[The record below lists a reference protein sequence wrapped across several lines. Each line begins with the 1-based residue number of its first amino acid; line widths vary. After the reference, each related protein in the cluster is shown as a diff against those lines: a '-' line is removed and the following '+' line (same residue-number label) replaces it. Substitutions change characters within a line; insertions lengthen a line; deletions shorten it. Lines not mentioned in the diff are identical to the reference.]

1 MSSSIPG
8 SGTHDRAA
16 RGAVRPVPARR
27 GLGVF
32 AARSRKF
39 VVGSMILA
47 VIVLAALLAPRLA
60 PYPVTEMHALDRF
73 ASPGSR
79 YWLGT
84 DFFGRDLL
92 SRILFGYRTSLLVAG
107 ASVLF
112 AMVLG
117 SALGVVA
124 GYAGGGTDTTLMRTM
139 DILFA
144 FPVLLLAI
152 AIVVVLGAGTLT
164 TVLAIGIVYVP
175 IFARIARAP
184 TLVVREQAY
193 VEAARA
199 LGQRTRRIILRHVLP
214 NVSTPIFVQATINL
228 ATAILFESA
237 LSFLGLGTQ
246 PPYPSL
252 GLMVSEG
259 RNYLELSPWP
269 SVFPGLAIVLVV
281 LGFNLVGDALQEI
294 LDPRLRQTWAG
305 P

>member
-1 MSSSIPG
+1 MSSSIQESATP
-8 SGTHDRAA
+8 DRT
-16 RGAVRPVPARR
+16 GVTELPSTRPRSLVAIARR
-27 GLGVF
+27 
-32 AARSRKF
+32 SPK
-39 VVGSMILA
+39 A
-47 VIVLAALLAPRLA
+47 VIGILVLVGIAVVAVLAPRLA
-60 PYPVTEMHALDRF
+60 PYPVTEMHAVDRF
-73 ASPGSR
+73 ASPGAA
-79 YWLGT
+79 YLLGT
-84 DFFGRDLL
+84 DFFGRDLF
-92 SRILFGYRTSLLVAG
+92 SRILFGYRTSLLVA
-107 ASVLF
+107 ALSVAF
-112 AMVLG
+112 ALVIG

-124 GYAGGGTDTTLMRTM
+124 GFSGGTVDTAVMRTM

-152 AIVVVLGAGTLT
+152 TIVVIFGAGTLT

-175 IFARIARAP
+175 IFARIARGP

-199 LGQRTRRIILRHVLP
+199 LGQRPLRIIRRHVLP

-269 SVFPGLAIVLVV
+269 TVFPGLAIVLAV

-294 LDPRLRQTWAG
+294 LDPRLRPTWSSS
-305 P
+305 

>member
-1 MSSSIPG
+1 MG
-8 SGTHDRAA
+8 
-16 RGAVRPVPARR
+16 
-27 GLGVF
+27 GL
-32 AARSRKF
+32 
-39 VVGSMILA
+39 L
-47 VIVLAALLAPRLA
+47 VLGGITAAALLAPYLA

-73 ASPGSR
+73 APPGGR
-79 YWLGT
+79 YLLGT

-92 SRILFGYRTSLLVAG
+92 SRVLFGYRTSLLVAVL
-107 ASVLF
+107 SVAF
-112 AMVLG
+112 ALVLG
-117 SALGVVA
+117 SALGVAA
-124 GYAGGGTDTTLMRTM
+124 GYAGAAVDTVLMRAM

-152 AIVVVLGAGTLT
+152 TIVVVVGAGTLT

-199 LGQRTRRIILRHVLP
+199 LGQRPLRIITAHVLP

-246 PPYPSL
+246 PPYASL

-269 SVFPGLAIVLVV
+269 AVFPGLAIVLAV
-281 LGFNLVGDALQEI
+281 LGFNLVGDALQEL
-294 LDPRLRQTWAG
+294 LDPRLRQTVVG
-305 P
+305 S

>member
-1 MSSSIPG
+1 MPE
-8 SGTHDRAA
+8 R
-16 RGAVRPVPARR
+16 PARR
-27 GLGVF
+27 AVRAAPPKRRSLAVY
-32 AARSRKF
+32 AARSPKAL
-39 VVGSMILA
+39 VGGAVLA
-47 VIVLAALLAPRLA
+47 AIVLAAVLAPRLA

-73 ASPGSR
+73 APPGAR
-79 YWLGT
+79 YPLGT
-84 DFFGRDLL
+84 DFFGRDIL
-92 SRILFGYRTSLLVAG
+92 SRILYGYRTSLLVAG
-107 ASVLF
+107 LSVVF
-112 AMVLG
+112 AMIVG

-124 GYAGGGTDTTLMRTM
+124 GYAGGATDSVLMRSM

-152 AIVVVLGAGTLT
+152 TIVVILGAGTLT

-184 TLVVREQAY
+184 ALVVREQAY

-199 LGQRTRRIILRHVLP
+199 LGQRAARIVLRHVLP

-246 PPYPSL
+246 PPFPSL

-269 SVFPGLAIVLVV
+269 SVFPGLAIVLAV

-305 P
+305 AS

>member
-8 SGTHDRAA
+8 SATHDPAAPGAA
-16 RGAVRPVPARR
+16 RAVPRRR
-27 GLGVF
+27 GVGRFALRSPKAIIGALVLG
-32 AARSRKF
+32 
-39 VVGSMILA
+39 I
-47 VIVLAALLAPRLA
+47 IVLAALLAPRLA
-60 PYPVTEMHALDRF
+60 PYPVTEMHATDRF
-73 ASPGSR
+73 APPGGR
-79 YWLGT
+79 YLLGT

-92 SRILFGYRTSLLVAG
+92 SRILYGYRTSLLVAG
-107 ASVLF
+107 LSVIF

-124 GYAGGGTDTTLMRTM
+124 GYAGGTTDSVLMRTM

-152 AIVVVLGAGTLT
+152 TIVVVLGAGTLT

-199 LGQRTRRIILRHVLP
+199 LGQRPR
-214 NVSTPIFVQATINL
+214 PIFVQATINL

-246 PPYPSL
+246 PPFPSL

-269 SVFPGLAIVLVV
+269 SVFPGLAIVLAV

-305 P
+305 S

>member
-1 MSSSIPG
+1 M
-8 SGTHDRAA
+8 R
-16 RGAVRPVPARR
+16 VVPKRR
-27 GLGVF
+27 GLGRF

-39 VVGSMILA
+39 VVGSTILI
-47 VIVLAALLAPRLA
+47 VITLAAVLAPRLA
-60 PYPVTEMHALDRF
+60 PYPPTEMHALDRF
-73 ASPGSR
+73 APPGGR
-79 YWLGT
+79 YPLGT
-84 DFFGRDLL
+84 DFFGRDLA
-92 SRILFGYRTSLLVAG
+92 SRILFGYRTSLLVA
-107 ASVLF
+107 ALSVAF
-112 AMVLG
+112 AMITG
-117 SALGVVA
+117 SALGVIA
-124 GYAGGGTDTTLMRTM
+124 GYAGGSTDSALMRTM

-152 AIVVVLGAGTLT
+152 TIVVILGAGTLT

-184 TLVVREQAY
+184 ALVVREQAY

-199 LGQRTRRIILRHVLP
+199 IGQRAARIILRHVVP

-246 PPYPSL
+246 PPFPSL
-252 GLMVSEG
+252 GLMVAEG

-269 SVFPGLAIVLVV
+269 SIFPGLAIVLAV

-305 P
+305 SS

>member
-1 MSSSIPG
+1 
-8 SGTHDRAA
+8 
-16 RGAVRPVPARR
+16 
-27 GLGVF
+27 
-32 AARSRKF
+32 
-39 VVGSMILA
+39 MILTA
-47 VIVLAALLAPRLA
+47 IVLAAVFAPRLA

-73 ASPGSR
+73 APPSAR
-79 YWLGT
+79 YPLGT

-92 SRILFGYRTSLLVAG
+92 SRILFGYRTSLLVA
-107 ASVLF
+107 ALSVAF
-112 AMVLG
+112 AMIAG
-117 SALGVVA
+117 SALGVIA
-124 GYAGGGTDTTLMRTM
+124 GYAGGATDSVLMRTM

-152 AIVVVLGAGTLT
+152 TIVVILGAGTLT

-184 TLVVREQAY
+184 ALVVREQAY

-199 LGQRTRRIILRHVLP
+199 LGQRAARIVLRHVVP

-246 PPYPSL
+246 PPFPSL

-259 RNYLELSPWP
+259 RNYLELTPWP
-269 SVFPGLAIVLVV
+269 SVFPGLAIVVAV

-294 LDPRLRQTWAG
+294 LDPRLRQTWAATS
-305 P
+305 

>member
-8 SGTHDRAA
+8 SATPDRAA
-16 RGAVRPVPARR
+16 RSNARPAPARR

-39 VVGSMILA
+39 IVGAVLLA
-47 VIVLAALLAPRLA
+47 AVVLAALLAPRLA

-73 ASPGSR
+73 APPGSR

-92 SRILFGYRTSLLVAG
+92 SRILFGYRTSLLVA
-107 ASVLF
+107 ALSVAF
-112 AMVLG
+112 AMVVG

-124 GYAGGGTDTTLMRTM
+124 GYAGGGTDTALMRTM

-164 TVLAIGIVYVP
+164 TVLAIGVVYVP

-199 LGQRTRRIILRHVLP
+199 LGQHTRRIILRHVLP

-305 P
+305 S

>member
-1 MSSSIPG
+1 MSSSIRVYATRKPV
-8 SGTHDRAA
+8 RAY
-16 RGAVRPVPARR
+16 RP
-27 GLGVF
+27 
-32 AARSRKF
+32 AAPRTATLFMLVCRSPKA
-39 VVGSMILA
+39 VVGLLILA
-47 VIVLAALLAPRLA
+47 TIAAAATMAPHLA
-60 PYPVTEMHALDRF
+60 PYPVTEMHPSDRF
-73 ASPGSR
+73 APPGGK
-79 YWLGT
+79 YALGT

-92 SRILFGYRTSLLVAG
+92 SRVLFGYRTSLLVAVM
-107 ASVLF
+107 SVGF
-112 AMVLG
+112 ALVCG
-117 SALGVVA
+117 SALGMSA
-124 GYAGGGTDTTLMRTM
+124 GYIGGALDTTLMRAM

-152 AIVVVLGAGTLT
+152 TIVVVLGAGTLT

-184 TLVVREQAY
+184 TLVVREHAY

-199 LGQRTRRIILRHVLP
+199 LGQRTLRVIARHVLP
-214 NVSTPIFVQATINL
+214 NISTPIFVQATINL

-259 RNYLELSPWP
+259 RNYIELSPWP
-269 SVFPGLAIVLVV
+269 TVFPGLAIVLAV

-294 LDPRLRQTWAG
+294 LDPRLRQTWVSS
-305 P
+305 

>member
-8 SGTHDRAA
+8 SATHDPAAPGAA
-16 RGAVRPVPARR
+16 RAVPRRR
-27 GLGVF
+27 GVGRFALRSPKAIIGALVLG
-32 AARSRKF
+32 
-39 VVGSMILA
+39 I
-47 VIVLAALLAPRLA
+47 IVLAALLAPRLA
-60 PYPVTEMHALDRF
+60 PYPVTEMHATDRF
-73 ASPGSR
+73 APPGGR
-79 YWLGT
+79 YLLGT

-92 SRILFGYRTSLLVAG
+92 SRILYGYRTSLLVAG
-107 ASVLF
+107 LSVIF

-124 GYAGGGTDTTLMRTM
+124 GYAGGTTDSVLMRTM

-152 AIVVVLGAGTLT
+152 TIVVVLGAGTLT

-199 LGQRTRRIILRHVLP
+199 LGQRSRRIILRHVLP

-246 PPYPSL
+246 PPFPSL

-269 SVFPGLAIVLVV
+269 SVFPGLAIVLAV

-305 P
+305 S

>member
-1 MSSSIPG
+1 MSSSTQESATPEG
-8 SGTHDRAA
+8 A
-16 RGAVRPVPARR
+16 RVTRLPVVRPRSLSRIALRSPKAVVGIVLLLVIGAV
-27 GLGVF
+27 
-32 AARSRKF
+32 
-39 VVGSMILA
+39 
-47 VIVLAALLAPRLA
+47 ALLAPLLA
-60 PYPVTEMHALDRF
+60 PYPATEMHAIDRF
-73 ASPGSR
+73 ASPGR
-79 YWLGT
+79 PYPLGT

-92 SRILFGYRTSLLVAG
+92 SRILYGYRTSLLVAVL
-107 ASVLF
+107 SVAF
-112 AMVLG
+112 ALVLG
-117 SALGVVA
+117 SAFGVVA
-124 GYAGGGTDTTLMRTM
+124 GYTGGSIDSALMRTM

-152 AIVVVLGAGTLT
+152 TIVVILGAGTLT

-175 IFARIARAP
+175 IFARIARGP
-184 TLVVREQAY
+184 TLVVREHAY

-199 LGQRTRRIILRHVLP
+199 IGQQPLWIIGRHILP
-214 NVSTPIFVQATINL
+214 NISTPIFVQATINL

-269 SVFPGLAIVLVV
+269 AVFPGLAIVLAV

-294 LDPRLRQTWAG
+294 LDPRLRQTWAAA
-305 P
+305 

>member
-1 MSSSIPG
+1 MLI
-8 SGTHDRAA
+8 
-16 RGAVRPVPARR
+16 VRSPKLITGMA
-27 GLGVF
+27 
-32 AARSRKF
+32 
-39 VVGSMILA
+39 ILV
-47 VIVLAALLAPRLA
+47 VIVLAAVLAPRLA
-60 PYPVTEMHALDRF
+60 PYPVTEMHPLDRF
-73 ASPGSR
+73 APPGGK
-79 YWLGT
+79 YVLGT

-92 SRILFGYRTSLLVAG
+92 SRVLFGYRTSLLVAVL
-107 ASVLF
+107 SVGF
-112 AMVLG
+112 ALVCG
-117 SALGVVA
+117 SALGVSA
-124 GYAGGGTDTTLMRTM
+124 GYTGGALDTTLMRAM

-152 AIVVVLGAGTLT
+152 TIVVVLGAGTLT
-164 TVLAIGIVYVP
+164 TVLAIGVVYVP

-184 TLVVREQAY
+184 TLVVREHAY

-199 LGQRTRRIILRHVLP
+199 LGQRPLRIVARHVLP

-259 RNYLELSPWP
+259 RNYIELSPWP
-269 SVFPGLAIVLVV
+269 TVFPGLAIVLAV

-294 LDPRLRQTWAG
+294 LDPRLRQTWVSS
-305 P
+305 

>member
-1 MSSSIPG
+1 MAERP
-8 SGTHDRAA
+8 AA
-16 RGAVRPVPARR
+16 SALRVVPRRR
-27 GLGVF
+27 GLF
-32 AARSRKF
+32 TYAARSPKALVGA
-39 VVGSMILA
+39 VVLA
-47 VIVLAALLAPRLA
+47 AIVLAAVAAPRLA

-73 ASPGSR
+73 APPGGR
-79 YWLGT
+79 YPLGT

-92 SRILFGYRTSLLVAG
+92 SRILYGYRTSLLVAG
-107 ASVLF
+107 LSVVF
-112 AMVLG
+112 AMAAG
-117 SALGVVA
+117 SALGVIA
-124 GYAGGGTDTTLMRTM
+124 GYAGGATDSILMRTM

-152 AIVVVLGAGTLT
+152 TIVVILGAGTLT

-184 TLVVREQAY
+184 ALVVREQAY

-199 LGQRTRRIILRHVLP
+199 LGQRAERIILRHVLP

-246 PPYPSL
+246 PPFPSL

-269 SVFPGLAIVLVV
+269 SVFPGMAIVLAV
-281 LGFNLVGDALQEI
+281 LSFNLVGDALQEI

-305 P
+305 TS

>member
-1 MSSSIPG
+1 MRSPKLITG
-8 SGTHDRAA
+8 M
-16 RGAVRPVPARR
+16 VI
-27 GLGVF
+27 LG
-32 AARSRKF
+32 
-39 VVGSMILA
+39 
-47 VIVLAALLAPRLA
+47 VIVLGAALAPHLA
-60 PYPVTEMHALDRF
+60 PYPVTEMHPLERF
-73 ASPGSR
+73 APPGEK
-79 YWLGT
+79 YLLGT

-92 SRILFGYRTSLLVAG
+92 SRVLFGYRTSLLVAVL
-107 ASVLF
+107 SVVF
-112 AMVLG
+112 ALICG
-117 SALGVVA
+117 SALGVSA
-124 GYAGGGTDTTLMRTM
+124 GYTGGVLDSTLMRAM

-152 AIVVVLGAGTLT
+152 TIVVVLGAGTLT

-184 TLVVREQAY
+184 TLVVREHAY

-199 LGQRTRRIILRHVLP
+199 LGQRPLRLIASHVLP
-214 NVSTPIFVQATINL
+214 NVSTPIFAQATINL

-259 RNYLELSPWP
+259 RNYIELSPWP
-269 SVFPGLAIVLVV
+269 TVFPGLAIVIAV

-305 P
+305 S

>member
-1 MSSSIPG
+1 MSSSTQESATPEG
-8 SGTHDRAA
+8 ARATRLPVVRPRSLSRIA
-16 RGAVRPVPARR
+16 LRSPKAVVGIVLLLVIGAV
-27 GLGVF
+27 
-32 AARSRKF
+32 
-39 VVGSMILA
+39 
-47 VIVLAALLAPRLA
+47 ALLAPLLA
-60 PYPVTEMHALDRF
+60 PYPATEMHASDRF
-73 ASPGSR
+73 ASPGR
-79 YWLGT
+79 PYTLGT

-92 SRILFGYRTSLLVAG
+92 SRILFGYRTSLLVAVL
-107 ASVLF
+107 SVAF
-112 AMVLG
+112 ALVLG
-117 SALGVVA
+117 SAFGVVA
-124 GYAGGGTDTTLMRTM
+124 GYTGGSIDSALMRTM

-152 AIVVVLGAGTLT
+152 TIVVILGAGTLT

-175 IFARIARAP
+175 IFARIARGP
-184 TLVVREQAY
+184 TLVVRENAY

-199 LGQRTRRIILRHVLP
+199 IGQQPLWIIGRHILP
-214 NVSTPIFVQATINL
+214 NISTPIFVQATINL

-269 SVFPGLAIVLVV
+269 AVFPGLAIVLAV

-294 LDPRLRQTWAG
+294 LDPRLRQTWSA

>member
-8 SGTHDRAA
+8 SATHDRAA
-16 RGAVRPVPARR
+16 PGAARAVPRRR
-27 GLGVF
+27 GVGRFALRSPKAIIGALVLG
-32 AARSRKF
+32 
-39 VVGSMILA
+39 I
-47 VIVLAALLAPRLA
+47 IVLAALLAPRLA
-60 PYPVTEMHALDRF
+60 PYPVTEMHATDRF
-73 ASPGSR
+73 APPGGR
-79 YWLGT
+79 YLLGT

-92 SRILFGYRTSLLVAG
+92 SRILYGYRTSLLVAG
-107 ASVLF
+107 LSVIF

-124 GYAGGGTDTTLMRTM
+124 GYAGGTTDSALMRTM

-152 AIVVVLGAGTLT
+152 TIVVVLGAGTLT

-199 LGQRTRRIILRHVLP
+199 LGQRPRRIILRHVLP

-246 PPYPSL
+246 PPFPSL

-269 SVFPGLAIVLVV
+269 SVFPGLAIVLAV

-305 P
+305 S

>member
-1 MSSSIPG
+1 MIMLV
-8 SGTHDRAA
+8 
-16 RGAVRPVPARR
+16 VRSPKLITGMVI
-27 GLGVF
+27 LGVI
-32 AARSRKF
+32 AA
-39 VVGSMILA
+39 
-47 VIVLAALLAPRLA
+47 AATMAPRLA
-60 PYPVTEMHALDRF
+60 PYPVTEMHALERF
-73 ASPGSR
+73 APPGGK
-79 YWLGT
+79 YLLGT

-92 SRILFGYRTSLLVAG
+92 SRVLFGYRTSLLVAVM
-107 ASVLF
+107 SVGF
-112 AMVLG
+112 ALVCG
-117 SALGVVA
+117 SALGVSA
-124 GYAGGGTDTTLMRTM
+124 GYAGGALDTTLMRAM

-152 AIVVVLGAGTLT
+152 TIVVVLGAGTLT

-184 TLVVREQAY
+184 TLVVREHAY

-199 LGQRTRRIILRHVLP
+199 LGQRPLRIVARHVLP

-259 RNYLELSPWP
+259 RNYIELSPWP
-269 SVFPGLAIVLVV
+269 TVFPGLAIVLAV

-294 LDPRLRQTWAG
+294 LDPRLRRTWVSS
-305 P
+305 

>member
-8 SGTHDRAA
+8 SATHDRAA
-16 RGAVRPVPARR
+16 PGAARAVPRRR
-27 GLGVF
+27 GVGRFALRSPKAIIGALVLGII
-32 AARSRKF
+32 
-39 VVGSMILA
+39 VV
-47 VIVLAALLAPRLA
+47 AALLAPRLA
-60 PYPVTEMHALDRF
+60 PYPATEMHATDRF
-73 ASPGSR
+73 APPGGR
-79 YWLGT
+79 YLLGT

-92 SRILFGYRTSLLVAG
+92 SRILYGYRTSLLVAG
-107 ASVLF
+107 LSVIF

-124 GYAGGGTDTTLMRTM
+124 GYAGGTTDSALMRTM

-152 AIVVVLGAGTLT
+152 TIVVVLGAGTLT

-199 LGQRTRRIILRHVLP
+199 LGQRPRRIILRHVLP

-246 PPYPSL
+246 PPFPSL

-269 SVFPGLAIVLVV
+269 SVFPGLAIVLAV

-305 P
+305 S